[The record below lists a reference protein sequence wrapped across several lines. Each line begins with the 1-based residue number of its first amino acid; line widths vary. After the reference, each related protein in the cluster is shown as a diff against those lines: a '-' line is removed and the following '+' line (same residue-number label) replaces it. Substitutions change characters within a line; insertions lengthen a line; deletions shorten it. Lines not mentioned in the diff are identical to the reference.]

1 MEGTRMGEN
10 RADVSNYQ
18 NTPADA
24 PIGFYDALE
33 AIKHTLAHG
42 VGIKHW
48 YDQNLDHDI
57 TNYTLG
63 PTLWRYGERYKAFIR
78 GRFLCLDIDRK
89 PADIAADPEHGDG
102 LRNFEAFLNRVGKP
116 PALRPQALRDIAA
129 GSFPC
134 YVTTPSNGLHLYFKY
149 AGPPVKGILTTH
161 VEIKTWTITAPG
173 SFKDGKPYRLR
184 GSMSDA
190 PPLYGFGFILDALP
204 KQKEAPVKQFRPLQ
218 EKKDWGLPSR
228 EKLVEWTDADGRGTA
243 GRNEWTYSFALHAK
257 THRWNKTDTLEVLQN
272 EPRISGLPE
281 QEIISAVESAYRS
294 ES

>member
-1 MEGTRMGEN
+1 MERARTGEN
-10 RADVSNYQ
+10 RVDVSNYQ
-18 NTPADA
+18 NTPTDA
-24 PIGFYDALE
+24 LEGYYDALE
-33 AIKHTLAHG
+33 AMQHTVTHG
-42 VGIKHW
+42 IGIKHW
-48 YDQNLDHDI
+48 YDRSLDNDAA
-57 TNYTLG
+57 NYSLD

-78 GRFLCLDIDRK
+78 RRFFVLDIDRK

-102 LRNFEAFLNRVGKP
+102 LRNFEAFLTRIGKP
-116 PALRPQALRDIAA
+116 PALRPQALRNIAA

-149 AGPPVKGILTTH
+149 AGPPVKGILATH

-173 SFKDGKPYRLR
+173 SFKDGKPYRLH

-190 PPLYGFGFILDALP
+190 PPLYSFGFILDAFP
-204 KQKEAPVKQFRPLQ
+204 KPKEAPVKQFRPLQ

-228 EKLVEWTDADGRGTA
+228 EQLVKWTDADGRGTA

-257 THRWNKTDTLEVLQN
+257 SHRWDKTNTLEALEN